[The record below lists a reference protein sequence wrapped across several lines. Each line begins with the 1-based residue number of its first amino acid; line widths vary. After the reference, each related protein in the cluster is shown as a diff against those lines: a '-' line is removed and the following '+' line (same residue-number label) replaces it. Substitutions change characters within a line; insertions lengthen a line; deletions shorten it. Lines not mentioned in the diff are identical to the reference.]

1 MSTKGEGN
9 SDTTAPLVLKIILEI
24 NNAVKVKV
32 KEVEV
37 HREQCEYSTGHLGGS
52 EMIRNNEKLTSQA
65 IDATAVVHTPDGGAP
80 SAVGVSSGMSTA
92 VGLSADNPAATPANT
107 TSRSSSCNGGF
118 SLEEPLVSLTTLS
131 SEEAVRLLVSLGCA
145 SDLRQRVDAMMEMID
160 GSFLME
166 IGDIDVF
173 YELEQTLKTAIRTTH
188 YRKVLKKLQ
197 ALQQA
202 GGVSPAVLQS
212 LRDQAGPILSIVE
225 ADKGNESTVV
235 PPAPKAMADKAATI
249 VPPPPRPATPP
260 AAAVQT
266 LSVLM
271 AVPSSTVRSGG
282 GQSEN
287 RCNAASAV
295 GDEVAAA
302 DATRCLTPTT
312 VAPSAGAKRTT
323 DEERNETIQR
333 IDALEIREDAKT
345 QLRRLMRNDPTLT
358 TLDLSG
364 HPFGRHINAAGVTVV
379 ASMLRVN
386 TTLTTLNLNGNSIG
400 AVGVTEVAS
409 ALEANTT
416 LTTLHLSNNFIGA
429 TGAPEA
435 TSLLLRGNT
444 TLKTLDLSG
453 NLIGAVGAKALASA
467 LRGNTTL
474 TSLDLDGNGIGDE
487 GAMEIASA
495 LRGNT
500 TLTTLN
506 LGGNRIGA
514 VCASKVAS
522 ALRANT
528 ALTKLDLYGKYIGT
542 PFNAHLDVSKVNSY
556 NVRGLRGGF

>member
-9 SDTTAPLVLKIILEI
+9 SDATAPLVLKIILEI
-24 NNAVKVKV
+24 NNVVNEVK
-32 KEVEV
+32 V
-37 HREQCEYSTGHLGGS
+37 HREQCEYLTGHLGGS
-52 EMIRNNEKLTSQA
+52 EIIRNNEKLTSQA

-80 SAVGVSSGMSTA
+80 FAVGVSVSSG
-92 VGLSADNPAATPANT
+92 DNPAATPANT
-107 TSRSSSCNGGF
+107 TGRSSSRSSTSNGGF
-118 SLEEPLVSLTTLS
+118 SLEEPLVSLATLS
-131 SEEAVRLLVSLGCA
+131 SEEAVRLLVSFGCA

-166 IGDIDVF
+166 IDDIDVF
-173 YELEQTLKTAIRTTH
+173 YELEQTPRTAIRTTQ

-212 LRDQAGPILSIVE
+212 LRDQAGPTLSIVE
-225 ADKGNESTVV
+225 ADKSNESTVV
-235 PPAPKAMADKAATI
+235 PPTPKAMADKAAT
-249 VPPPPRPATPP
+249 VVLSPPRPATPP

-266 LSVLM
+266 LSVLS

-312 VAPSAGAKRTT
+312 IAPSAGAKRTT
-323 DEERNETIQR
+323 DEECNETIQR
-333 IDALEIREDAKT
+333 IDALEIREDAKA
-345 QLRRLMRNDPTLT
+345 QLRRLMWNDPTLT

-364 HPFGRHINAAGVTVV
+364 HPFGRHLNAAGVTVV
-379 ASMLRVN
+379 ASMLRAN

-400 AVGVTEVAS
+400 AAGVTLVAS

-435 TSLLLRGNT
+435 MSLL
-444 TLKTLDLSG
+444 
-453 NLIGAVGAKALASA
+453 

-474 TSLDLDGNGIGDE
+474 TSLDLGGNGIGDE

-495 LRGNT
+495 LRGNA

-528 ALTKLDLYGKYIGT
+528 TYGKYIGT

-556 NVRGLRGGF
+556 NVCGLRGGF